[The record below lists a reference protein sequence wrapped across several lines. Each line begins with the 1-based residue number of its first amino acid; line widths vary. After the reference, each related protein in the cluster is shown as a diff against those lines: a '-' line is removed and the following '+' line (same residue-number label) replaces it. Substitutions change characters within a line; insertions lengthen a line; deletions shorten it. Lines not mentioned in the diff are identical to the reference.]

1 MQKEHPSVQIQN
13 QSLQTPTRLDMGA
26 ALTACLASSSSASS
40 SSAADRAP
48 PSLRVNDVDRAVLEL
63 KRTRERMTSTIAR
76 VDVEIARDVADLA
89 LAREMRD
96 VTSCKR
102 ALAGKRAREALRTKL
117 AGFAS
122 ACETSLREIDA
133 AQATK
138 STLDALRCGNAALK
152 EIQTACG
159 DVEALAADAGRIK
172 RWFEV
177 LGEASPVTDED
188 VDQEYAALVAAE
200 EESAVVEL
208 PDAPKGLSVALEE
221 EVVEEHADLGA
232 EAQKMKVVVA
242 EPA

>member
-1 MQKEHPSVQIQN
+1 
-13 QSLQTPTRLDMGA
+13 MGA

-40 SSAADRAP
+40 SSTAGLVP

-63 KRTRERMTSTIAR
+63 KQTRDRLTSTIAR
-76 VDVEIARDVADLA
+76 VDVEIARDVADLTS
-89 LAREMRD
+89 ARRVRD
-96 VTSCKR
+96 VASCKR
-102 ALAGKRAREALRTKL
+102 ALAAKRAREALKVKL

-188 VDQEYAALVAAE
+188 VEEEYAALVAAE
-200 EESAVVEL
+200 EDSAVVEL
-208 PDAPKGLSVALEE
+208 PDAPKRLDVGAFEDQVE
-221 EVVEEHADLGA
+221 EEHADSGA
-232 EAQKMKVVVA
+232 EAQKMKVDFVA

>member
-1 MQKEHPSVQIQN
+1 VTVEQRAFSKS
-13 QSLQTPTRLDMGA
+13 SDSDSTRLDMGA
-26 ALTACLASSSSASS
+26 ALTACLTSSSSPSTSS
-40 SSAADRAP
+40 TAGLVP

-63 KRTRERMTSTIAR
+63 KQTRDRLTATIAR
-76 VDVEIARDVADLA
+76 IDVEIARDVADLA
-89 LAREMRD
+89 SSRRVHD
-96 VTSCKR
+96 VASCKR
-102 ALAGKRAREALRTKL
+102 ALAGKRAREALKVKL

-188 VDQEYAALVAAE
+188 VEEEYAALVAAE
-200 EESAVVEL
+200 EDSASVEL
-208 PDAPKGLSVALEE
+208 PDAPIGVGIGAFEDQVE
-221 EVVEEHADLGA
+221 EEHADSGA
-232 EAQKMKVVVA
+232 EAQNMKVDFVA